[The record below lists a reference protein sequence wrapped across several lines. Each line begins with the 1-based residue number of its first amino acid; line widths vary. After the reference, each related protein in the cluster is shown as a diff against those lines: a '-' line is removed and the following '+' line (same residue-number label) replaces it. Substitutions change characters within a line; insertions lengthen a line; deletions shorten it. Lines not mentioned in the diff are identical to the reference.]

1 MSDKNQNWQEDTQFE
16 QKLAAYKPRMLRDVK
31 SAVLQ
36 EMQPLP
42 IQLVE
47 QWHEFEQKARPYLW
61 VGACCFLLGAV
72 VMFGIMTCFFDY
84 GPTRSRQLLANKPP
98 QTSTTYT
105 MPLSM
110 KDLDEVRT
118 PADLARLFRQ
128 QPTVTINNSTP
139 EPPETQRDILRA
151 FGDISRI

>member
-1 MSDKNQNWQEDTQFE
+1 MTDHIEPTEDTQFE
-16 QKLAAYKPRMLRDVK
+16 QKLAAYRPRMLRDVK
-31 SAVLQ
+31 SAVLR

-42 IQLVE
+42 MRLVA

-61 VGACCFLLGAV
+61 VGTCCFLLGAV
-72 VMFGIMTCFFDY
+72 VMFGILTCFFDY

-110 KDLDEVRT
+110 KDLDGVRT
-118 PADLARLFRQ
+118 PADLARLLRQ
-128 QPTVTINNSTP
+128 QPTISINNTAP
-139 EPPETQRDILRA
+139 EPLETQRDILRA